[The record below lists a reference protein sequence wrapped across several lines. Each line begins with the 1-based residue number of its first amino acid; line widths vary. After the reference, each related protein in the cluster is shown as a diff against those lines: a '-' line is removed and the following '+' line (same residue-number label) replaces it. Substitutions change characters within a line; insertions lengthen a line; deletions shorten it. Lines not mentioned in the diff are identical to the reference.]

1 MAIDGVLLNN
11 CKHNLEN
18 KIIGSRV
25 NKIYQMGKT
34 LLTIDIR
41 QPGESLKIL
50 ISIDPEGS
58 RVHLTDLKFEHP
70 SHPPDFCMVLRKYL
84 SNGNIVKITQPE
96 FERVLHLKIDKG
108 GKIYTLILEIMGRY
122 SNIIL
127 IDENN
132 IVLDA
137 MKRVGEK
144 KNKERQLY
152 PGIEYQAPP
161 PQDKLNPLNVDK
173 KDFFEKIPDDF
184 RKYCYKAIMYNFRGI
199 GPNIAKEIVH
209 RANIDYEKHF
219 HELSNENLDSIW
231 KSFDQIFSKVN
242 NGEFNPTVGIN
253 EDTLI
258 DYTSAFELKYI
269 KDLKTKNFKTT
280 GDLFDYFYKNHI
292 QKREFIKLQ
301 KRLSDIVNNFLDKNR
316 KKQREL
322 RGKIKESKNADKYKK
337 IGELIKSNI
346 YQIEKGQK
354 KVVLTDYYDSEQK
367 EIKIE
372 LDPKITPAENAQ
384 KYFKKYEKAKKSYN
398 HLKRELGKFR
408 HEERYLEQ
416 VQLNIE
422 QADSEDDLVEIEN
435 ELREEGYIQKQKQGS
450 KENKALPPRK
460 FKSSEGYDILVG
472 RNNKQNDYLTKKKA
486 NDHDIW
492 VHTKKIPGSHVIIRN
507 HANDEIPEKTIKEA
521 AQLAAYFSKGKMS
534 TNVPVDYTTVK
545 NVNKPKGAK
554 PGLVYYDD
562 YKTLYADPDKELVKK
577 LSENAKNT
585 K

>member
-11 CKHNLEN
+11 CKYDLEN
-18 KIIGSRV
+18 KIIGSRI
-25 NKIYQMGKT
+25 NKIYQMENK
-34 LLTIDIR
+34 LLTIKIR

-58 RVHLTDLKFEHP
+58 RVHLTNLKFEHP
-70 SHPPDFCMVLRKYL
+70 SHPPDFCMILRKYL
-84 SNGNIVKITQPE
+84 INGNIIKITQPE
-96 FERVLHLKIDKG
+96 FERVLYLKIDKG

-127 IDENN
+127 IDEKNQ
-132 IVLDA
+132 VLDA

-161 PQDKLNPLNVDK
+161 PQDKLNPLKVNK
-173 KDFFEKIPDDF
+173 NEFFEKIPNDF

-199 GPNIAKEIVH
+199 GPNIAKEIVY
-209 RANIDYEKHF
+209 RANIDYEKHY
-219 HELSNENLDSIW
+219 HELSNKELDSMW
-231 KSFDQIFSKVN
+231 KSFDNIFNKVK
-242 NGEFNPTVGIN
+242 NGDFNPTVGIKEN
-253 EDTLI
+253 TLI
-258 DYTSAFELKYI
+258 DYTSGFELTHLEK
-269 KDLKTKNFKTT
+269 LKTKHFNTT
-280 GDLFDYFYKNHI
+280 GALFDYFYKNHI
-292 QKREFIKLQ
+292 KKRKFIKLK
-301 KRLSDIVNNFLDKNR
+301 KRLSDIINNFLEKNR

-322 RGKIKESKNADKYKK
+322 KGKIKESKKADKYKK

-346 YQIEKGQK
+346 YQIDKGQE
-354 KVVLTDYYDSEQK
+354 KVFLTDYFDPEQK
-367 EIKIE
+367 EIEID
-372 LDPKITPAENAQ
+372 LNPKITPAENAQ

-398 HLKRELGKFR
+398 HLKKELGKFR
-408 HEERYLEQ
+408 HKERYLEQ
-416 VQLNIE
+416 VELNID
-422 QADSEDDLVEIEN
+422 QAESEEDLIEIEK

-450 KENKALPPRK
+450 KGNKPLPPRR
-460 FKSSEGYDILVG
+460 FKSSQGYDILVG

-507 HANDEIPEKTIKEA
+507 HTNDEIPEKTIKEA

-534 TNVPVDYTTVK
+534 TNVPVDFTTVK

-562 YKTLYADPDKELVKK
+562 YQTLYADPDKELVKK
-577 LSENAKNT
+577 LIKNAKN
-585 K
+585 KK

>member
-11 CKHNLEN
+11 CKHDLEN

-25 NKIYQMGKT
+25 NKIYQMENK
-34 LLTIDIR
+34 LLTINIR
-41 QPGESLKIL
+41 QPGQSFKIL

-58 RVHLTDLKFEHP
+58 RVHLTSLKFEHP
-70 SHPPDFCMVLRKYL
+70 SHPPDFCMILRKYL
-84 SNGNIVKITQPE
+84 VNGNIIEINQPE
-96 FERVLHLKIDKG
+96 FERVLHLKIKKG

-127 IDENN
+127 IDENKT
-132 IVLDA
+132 VLDA

-161 PQDKLNPLNVDK
+161 PQDKLNPLKVNK
-173 KDFFEKIPDDF
+173 QDFFEKIPDDF

-199 GPNIAKEIVH
+199 GPNIAKEIVY
-209 RANIDYEKHF
+209 RADIDYEKHY
-219 HELSNENLDSIW
+219 HKLTEQDLISIW
-231 KSFDQIFSKVN
+231 ESFAKIFNKVN
-242 NGEFNPTVGIN
+242 NGNFNPTVGIKEN
-253 EDTLI
+253 TLI
-258 DYTSAFELKYI
+258 DYTSAFELKYLNQ
-269 KDLKTKNFKTT
+269 LKTKNFNTT
-280 GDLFDYFYKNHI
+280 DELFDYFYENHI

-301 KRLSDIVNNFLDKNR
+301 KRLNDIVNNFLEKNR
-316 KKQREL
+316 KKQKEL
-322 RGKIKESKNADKYKK
+322 RGKIKESKNAKKYKK

-346 YQIEKGQK
+346 YQINKGQE
-354 KVVLTDYYDSEQK
+354 KVVLTNYFDPDQK
-367 EIKIE
+367 EIEID
-372 LDPKITPAENAQ
+372 LNPKITPAENAQ
-384 KYFKKYEKAKKSYN
+384 KYFKKYQKAKKSYN

-422 QADSEDDLVEIEN
+422 QTDNENDLIEIEN
-435 ELREEGYIQKQKQGS
+435 ELREEGYIQKQKQGN
-450 KENKALPPRK
+450 KDNKALPPRK
-460 FKSSEGYDILVG
+460 FKSSQGYDILVG

-534 TNVPVDYTTVK
+534 ANVPVDFTTVK

-562 YKTLYADPDKELVKK
+562 YQTFYADPDKKLVKK
-577 LSENAKNT
+577 LSKNAKN
-585 K
+585 KN